1 MQRSGYIAIVDDDAP
16 IREALAR
23 LLRAH
28 GIKSRSYPSA
38 RAFLKALP
46 SDMPDCLIV
55 DINMPEMTGF
65 ELQQNLLNLGI
76 HIPTI
81 VITGVDE
88 ESIAAAAGSLGT
100 VAFLLK
106 PVAGES
112 LVAAID
118 WAVRKKWN

>member
-1 MQRSGYIAIVDDDAP
+1 MHRSGYIAIVDDDAP
-16 IREALAR
+16 LREALAR

-38 RAFLKALP
+38 RTFLKALP

-55 DINMPEMTGF
+55 DINMPDMTGL
-65 ELQQNLLNLGI
+65 ELQRELLNLGI

-88 ESIAAAAGSLGT
+88 ENIAAAAASLG
-100 VAFLLK
+100 ALFLPK
-106 PVAGES
+106 PVAREA
-112 LVAAID
+112 LMAAID
-118 WAVRKKWN
+118 WAVKKKWN

>member
-55 DINMPEMTGF
+55 DINLPEMTGL
-65 ELQQNLLNLGI
+65 ELQRELLNLGI

-88 ESIAAAAGSLGT
+88 ESIAASGSARDGGLPPQAGGGRSAGCGYRLG
-100 VAFLLK
+100 
-106 PVAGES
+106 
-112 LVAAID
+112 
-118 WAVRKKWN
+118 R